1 VMLTEFRAKYMARLL
16 NLRRQ
21 LLERYPDRAQ
31 RIEYIV
37 DVLSSKLQTLSVYTL
52 GDYLHTV
59 HLATREFP
67 EFEELIP
74 SEGEVELLL
83 EWGEE

>member
-1 VMLTEFRAKYMARLL
+1 MLTEFRAKYLAKLL
-16 NLRRQ
+16 NLKIR

-52 GDYLHTV
+52 DDYLFTV
-59 HLATREFP
+59 HLATREFK
-67 EFEELIP
+67 EFEELVP
-74 SEGEVELLL
+74 PHQEVEELF
-83 EWGEE
+83 EGGE

>member
-1 VMLTEFRAKYMARLL
+1 VMLTEFKARYLAKLL
-16 NLRRQ
+16 NLRKQ

-37 DVLSSKLQTLSVYTL
+37 DVLSSKLQTLSVYAL
-52 GDYLHTV
+52 ADYLFTI
-59 HLATREFP
+59 HLASREFP

-74 SEGEVELLL
+74 SEGEVEQLL
-83 EWGEE
+83 WGEE